1 MQYTEFVIYLFVEIC
16 YEFFINI
23 NYSNYFYSIPMNTN
37 TSSWGK
43 SKLVLLGSIMFL
55 SSFFF
60 GGQANAAF
68 CFWTATGTSAVNF
81 SSTTVWKDAGGTTCD
96 PSANTATFQGASSTT
111 NIDFDVSTTT
121 QGIYIDSA
129 YTGVISVSS
138 SVTVTSTGA
147 VFAQGGTAGV
157 FNVASGGTLVVNSDV
172 NVSSTASFLVDGT
185 LKVGGNLIVTS
196 TLLSTSGTVTF
207 TSSTAQSISGP
218 GSITFYVLNVT
229 SGANTVTAGSSVT
242 STGGI
247 TVASG
252 NIFALGAN
260 NLVVSSSINN
270 SGVITQSSAGTVT
283 MSGTGNLGGTGNT
296 TLFNLV
302 INGTTTFSNTVTTT
316 NILTINSGK
325 VLNAGTS
332 TIVLTSTSIPFV
344 VNGTFSY
351 ASSTV
356 IYSGVGGSYISAT
369 SSYYN
374 LTINSTDAGV
384 TSLTASVYV
393 YGIFTIN
400 NGAAFYGGS
409 NDIRLYSTGTPFVNN
424 GTFTIAYSMV
434 SYRGSTANIT
444 AGTYFNLY
452 IDAGSTSTLAGNVT
466 STNYLWISSG
476 ASLNAGSATIRL
488 TGAGGAATVF
498 YPYGTFNAG
507 TSEVIISNAVSS
519 TFRSA
524 SFYNLTLGTGNYT
537 LASNTIYA
545 ATTTNSFTN
554 NGTLTLTGVD
564 LIVTGDLYNN
574 GTTTYSSTG
583 KLKKAA
589 TGGLTD
595 TSFTSGSTNGTGNS
609 VTVSVTDP
617 ASNMNASTIETKSI
631 SLFANTYSDSE
642 SVTLTE
648 TGAGTGIFSGSI
660 PFNITNGATSNSKMD
675 VSGNGSLTLTY
686 SNDYG
691 FLTGSGT
698 SASFTGSIF
707 SSGGTGGG
715 GGSAPA
721 VTSATAAVSVSTGA
735 QTTSQI
741 VSLNLSATNVTQM
754 AISEDPGFAGASWD
768 TYAPT
773 KSFTLSSGVGEKT
786 IYVKFRS
793 ASGGVTPVYTVKITL
808 KDGYVAAPTLPS
820 VTGETSCE
828 VLVAG
833 DMVKS
838 KVSPIIYAVNADQT
852 KSYFPQ
858 GDIYKSWTSD
868 NKYSYKLVN
877 QSCISA
883 LNSST
888 AVMPRPGT
896 YLVKEQAS
904 DVVYAVLPGNKLV
917 AVSAEVATALY
928 GSKYLLMPAKNGH
941 TITMNDPSW
950 TFYQQLQPAVAPA
963 KMTEKAPVEG
973 ALVKVGSTYY
983 VIGAN
988 KTLNEVTTNG
998 LKTNRFQTKF
1008 AHTLT
1013 STAGYTVGTVKVEAE
1028 DMEMSDRTQSLKKMM
1043 VQ

>member
-296 TLFNLV
+296 TLF
-302 INGTTTFSNTVTTT
+302 
-316 NILTINSGK
+316 
-325 VLNAGTS
+325 
-332 TIVLTSTSIPFV
+332 
-344 VNGTFSY
+344 
-351 ASSTV
+351 
-356 IYSGVGGSYISAT
+356 
-369 SSYYN
+369 N

-838 KVSPIIYAVNADQT
+838 KVSPIIYAVNADKT

>member
-344 VNGTFSY
+344 VNGTFTY

-356 IYSGVGGSYISAT
+356 IYSGVGGTYISAT

-424 GTFTIAYSMV
+424 
-434 SYRGSTANIT
+434 
-444 AGTYFNLY
+444 
-452 IDAGSTSTLAGNVT
+452 
-466 STNYLWISSG
+466 
-476 ASLNAGSATIRL
+476 
-488 TGAGGAATVF
+488 
-498 YPYGTFNAG
+498 GTFNAG

-883 LNSST
+883 LKSST